1 MELIIGCIFLTILLL
16 ILAIFCKNVT
26 FTVKIEHKLDT
37 YTEIKDAFDQEGEP
51 INKETVATIDDIL
64 KTVNSI
70 MLDREEDIDE

>member
-1 MELIIGCIFLTILLL
+1 MALIIGCIYLTILLL

-37 YTEIKDAFDQEGEP
+37 YTEFKDTFDQEGEP
-51 INKETVATIDDIL
+51 IDKETKATIDDVL

-70 MLDREEDIDE
+70 MLDREEEIDE

>member
-37 YTEIKDAFDQEGEP
+37 YTEIKDIFDQEGEP
-51 INKETVATIDDIL
+51 LDKDVKTTIDDVL
-64 KTVNSI
+64 KEVNSI
-70 MLDREEDIDE
+70 MLDTEVDSDE